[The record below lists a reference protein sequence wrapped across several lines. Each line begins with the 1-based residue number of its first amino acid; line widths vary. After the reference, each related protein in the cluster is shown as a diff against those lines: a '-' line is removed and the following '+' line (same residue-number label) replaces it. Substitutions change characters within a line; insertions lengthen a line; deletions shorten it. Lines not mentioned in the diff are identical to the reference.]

1 MTKPVSTLIKRKWQ
15 VRKIEATAS
24 VAEAARIMRDHNFGS
39 LLVVN
44 TGGQLAGIITE
55 RDILGKIVATL
66 ADPSETSV
74 SAVMTREVIT
84 VSPDTPIDQVQHLM
98 SSGHVRHVPVLA
110 DGLPMGMI
118 SARDLMEHK
127 LKVTETVAREQ
138 AEVLH
143 ALEDNYPGITR
154 VRRDPDSGRIVI

>member
-1 MTKPVSTLIKRKWQ
+1 MTKTVSSLIKHKWQ
-15 VRKIEATAS
+15 VRKIETSAS

-39 LLVVN
+39 LLVVDSN
-44 TGGQLAGIITE
+44 GQLAGIVTE
-55 RDILGKIVATL
+55 RDILGKVVATL
-66 ADPSETSV
+66 EDPSETPV
-74 SAVMTREVIT
+74 SRIMTKKVIT
-84 VSPDTPIDQVQHLM
+84 VTPDTPIDRVQDLM

-138 AEVLH
+138 SEVLH

-154 VRRDPDSGRIVI
+154 VRRDPASGRIVL

>member
-1 MTKPVSTLIKRKWQ
+1 MTKPISTLIKRKWQ
-15 VRKIEATAS
+15 VSKIEASVS

-39 LLVVN
+39 LLVVDTN
-44 TGGQLAGIITE
+44 GQLAGIVTE
-55 RDILGKIVATL
+55 RDILGKVVATL
-66 ADPSETSV
+66 ADPSETDV
-74 SAVMTREVIT
+74 AAIMTRDVIT
-84 VSPDTPIDQVQHLM
+84 VKPDTPIDEVQDLM

-143 ALEDNYPGITR
+143 VLEDNYPGITR
-154 VRRDPDSGRIVI
+154 VKRDPVSGRIMI